1 MQFKQIYALPSTPHF
16 NAELKYGFRSE
27 WFPDILEVKY
37 DLAEIHEDAVATAGR
52 LTSRLLAS
60 DCDSSGEYGAEV
72 VILYFDGEPMALA
85 GFGGENSTLD
95 FLHVSDR
102 ARYADA
108 TAHVRE
114 HLDLSHM
121 QKEVTYVDESQEVSL
136 HALFGEHFDSMAE
149 TAIAAARETFGAA
162 AEAMLGY
169 DALEL
174 APELSHMQFA
184 RAAKDTPVELARIR
198 RMVFSV
204 ISEPPAA
211 FLFKAGEFFALQG
224 PLEDETARYMLKALP
239 EYQRAWLYHLCD
251 APPANESGIAR
262 VA

>member
-1 MQFKQIYALPSTPHF
+1 MQYKHIYALPSTPHF
-16 NAELKYGFRSE
+16 SAESKHGFRSE

-37 DLAEIHEDAVATAGR
+37 DLAEIDEDALADAGR
-52 LTSRLLAS
+52 LSSRLLAS

-72 VILYFDGEPMALA
+72 VVLSFDGEPMALA
-85 GFGGENSTLD
+85 GFGGEHAALD
-95 FLHVSDR
+95 FLHVTDR

-121 QKEVTYVDESQEVSL
+121 QNEVTYVGASQEVSL
-136 HALFGEHFDSMAE
+136 HAIFGRHFDSMADA
-149 TAIAAARETFGAA
+149 AITAARETFGAE
-162 AEAMLGY
+162 AEGMLGH

-184 RAAKDTPVELARIR
+184 RAGKDTPVALARIR

-204 ISEPPAA
+204 ITEPPAA
-211 FLFKAGEFFALQG
+211 YLFKDGEFFALQG
-224 PLEDETARYMLKALP
+224 PLEDQTSSYMLKALP

-251 APPANESGIAR
+251 TPPANASSIAR